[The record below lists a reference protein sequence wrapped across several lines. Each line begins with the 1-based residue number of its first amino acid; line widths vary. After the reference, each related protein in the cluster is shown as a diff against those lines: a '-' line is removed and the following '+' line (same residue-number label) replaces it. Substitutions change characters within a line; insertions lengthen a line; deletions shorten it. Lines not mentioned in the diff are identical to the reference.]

1 MMVEKP
7 YYSSIKIIVLMPLL
21 VFFLD
26 MAYRYIF
33 GEETYNV
40 YKIDNISHLFGG
52 MSVSIST
59 AGVLWQLLRRGIIVL
74 QDEIVFRFLIFGF
87 LCFVV
92 ISWEIYEYI
101 VLYPDKYMTYTDLI
115 IDMICGL
122 IGGIFS
128 LLFCIRIKPN
138 LQLLRC
144 GTHRLDKNKNDRL

>member
-1 MMVEKP
+1 MTVEQP

-26 MAYRYIF
+26 MAYKYIF

-52 MSVSIST
+52 ISISIST
-59 AGVLWQLLRRGIIVL
+59 AGVLWHLIQRKIIVF
-74 QDEIVFRFLIFGF
+74 QDAKVFGFLVFGF

-101 VLYPDKYMTYTDLI
+101 VFYPMEYMTYADLI
-115 IDMICGL
+115 VDMICGL
-122 IGGIFS
+122 IGGLIA
-128 LLFCIRIKPN
+128 LLFCIRIKQN
-138 LQLLRC
+138 L
-144 GTHRLDKNKNDRL
+144 